1 VYAHRHPTTDDWSIG
16 WTVENKKAQ
25 SLKISSVRLPHGQ
38 FKAQEREFE
47 LALNLTGG
55 ASAEFETLV
64 HCKEPPGLV
73 TENAF
78 VIFYVSWLSA
88 SWRIFVRV
96 RVQSMRNWPPKQRSN
111 RLPRRESDSR
121 RAPRDRLKKPL
132 KGSDAIVAGKEE
144 DLYIL
149 KRMRG

>member
-1 VYAHRHPTTDDWSIG
+1 MEAETIAPAIALRQVYAHRHPTTDDWSIG

-38 FKAQEREFE
+38 FKAQEREYE

-55 ASAEFETLV
+55 TSAEFETLV

-78 VIFYVSWLSA
+78 VIFYVSWSNA

-96 RVQSMRNWPPKQRSN
+96 RVEVDAQLAPQAAVESITTQRVGFS
-111 RLPRRESDSR
+111 ES
-121 RAPRDRLKKPL
+121 A
-132 KGSDAIVAGKEE
+132 A
-144 DLYIL
+144 
-149 KRMRG
+149 

>member
-1 VYAHRHPTTDDWSIG
+1 MEAETIAPAIALRQVHAHRHPTADDWSIG

-38 FKAQEREFE
+38 FKAQEREYE

-88 SWRIFVRV
+88 PWRIFIRLRV
-96 RVQSMRNWPPKQRSN
+96 EIDAQLAPQAVVESITTQRVGFS
-111 RLPRRESDSR
+111 EST
-121 RAPRDRLKKPL
+121 A
-132 KGSDAIVAGKEE
+132 
-144 DLYIL
+144 
-149 KRMRG
+149 

>member
-1 VYAHRHPTTDDWSIG
+1 MEAETIAPAIALRQVYAHLHPTTDDWSIG

-78 VIFYVSWLSA
+78 VIFYVNWLSA

-96 RVQSMRNWPPKQRSN
+96 RVQVDAQLAPQAAVESITTQRVGFS
-111 RLPRRESDSR
+111 EST
-121 RAPRDRLKKPL
+121 A
-132 KGSDAIVAGKEE
+132 
-144 DLYIL
+144 
-149 KRMRG
+149 

>member
-1 VYAHRHPTTDDWSIG
+1 MEAETIAPAIALRQVYAHLHPTTDDWSIG

-78 VIFYVSWLSA
+78 VIFYVNWLSA
-88 SWRIFVRV
+88 SWRIFVRL
-96 RVQSMRNWPPKQRSN
+96 RVEIDAQLVLQAVVEAITTQRVGFS
-111 RLPRRESDSR
+111 ES
-121 RAPRDRLKKPL
+121 A
-132 KGSDAIVAGKEE
+132 A
-144 DLYIL
+144 
-149 KRMRG
+149 

>member
-1 VYAHRHPTTDDWSIG
+1 MEAETIAPAIALRQVYAHRHPTTDDWSIG

-78 VIFYVSWLSA
+78 VIFYGSWLSA
-88 SWRIFVRV
+88 PWRIFVRL
-96 RVQSMRNWPPKQRSN
+96 RVEIDAQLAPKAVVESITTQRVGFS
-111 RLPRRESDSR
+111 ES
-121 RAPRDRLKKPL
+121 A
-132 KGSDAIVAGKEE
+132 A
-144 DLYIL
+144 
-149 KRMRG
+149 

>member
-1 VYAHRHPTTDDWSIG
+1 
-16 WTVENKKAQ
+16 
-25 SLKISSVRLPHGQ
+25 VRLPHGQ

-96 RVQSMRNWPPKQRSN
+96 RVQVDAQLALETAVESITTQRVGFS
-111 RLPRRESDSR
+111 EST
-121 RAPRDRLKKPL
+121 A
-132 KGSDAIVAGKEE
+132 
-144 DLYIL
+144 
-149 KRMRG
+149 

>member
-1 VYAHRHPTTDDWSIG
+1 MEAETIAPAIALRQVYAHRHPTTDDWSIG

-47 LALNLTGG
+47 LALNLAGG

-96 RVQSMRNWPPKQRSN
+96 RVQVDAQLALETAVESITTQRVGFS
-111 RLPRRESDSR
+111 EST
-121 RAPRDRLKKPL
+121 A
-132 KGSDAIVAGKEE
+132 
-144 DLYIL
+144 
-149 KRMRG
+149 

>member
-1 VYAHRHPTTDDWSIG
+1 VEAETIAPAIALRQVYAHRHPTTDDWSIG
-16 WTVENKKAQ
+16 WTIENKKAQ

-38 FKAQEREFE
+38 FKAQEREYD

-96 RVQSMRNWPPKQRSN
+96 RVQVDAQLSPQAAVESITTQRVGFS
-111 RLPRRESDSR
+111 EST
-121 RAPRDRLKKPL
+121 A
-132 KGSDAIVAGKEE
+132 
-144 DLYIL
+144 
-149 KRMRG
+149 

>member
-1 VYAHRHPTTDDWSIG
+1 MEAETIAPAIALRQVYAHRHPTTDDWSIG
-16 WTVENKKAQ
+16 WTIENKKAQ

-38 FKAQEREFE
+38 FKAEEREFE

-96 RVQSMRNWPPKQRSN
+96 RVQVDAQLAPQAAVESITTQRVGFS
-111 RLPRRESDSR
+111 EST
-121 RAPRDRLKKPL
+121 A
-132 KGSDAIVAGKEE
+132 
-144 DLYIL
+144 
-149 KRMRG
+149 

>member
-1 VYAHRHPTTDDWSIG
+1 VEAETIAPAIALRQVYAHRHPTTDDWSIG

-25 SLKISSVRLPHGQ
+25 SRKISSVRLPHGQ
-38 FKAQEREFE
+38 FKAQEREYE

-78 VIFYVSWLSA
+78 VIFYVSWSNA

-96 RVQSMRNWPPKQRSN
+96 RVQVDAQLVPQAVVESITTQRVGFS
-111 RLPRRESDSR
+111 EST
-121 RAPRDRLKKPL
+121 A
-132 KGSDAIVAGKEE
+132 
-144 DLYIL
+144 
-149 KRMRG
+149 

>member
-1 VYAHRHPTTDDWSIG
+1 MEAETIAPAIALRQVYAHRHPTTDDWRIG

-38 FKAQEREFE
+38 FKAQEREYE

-78 VIFYVSWLSA
+78 VIFYVSWSNA

-96 RVQSMRNWPPKQRSN
+96 DLDPDAHKNPP
-111 RLPRRESDSR
+111 
-121 RAPRDRLKKPL
+121 
-132 KGSDAIVAGKEE
+132 
-144 DLYIL
+144 
-149 KRMRG
+149 

>member
-1 VYAHRHPTTDDWSIG
+1 MEAETIAPGIALRQVYAHRHPTTDDWSIG
-16 WTVENKKAQ
+16 WTIENKKAQ

-78 VIFYVSWLSA
+78 VIFYVSWLST

-96 RVQSMRNWPPKQRSN
+96 RVQVDAQLALETAVESITTQRVGFS
-111 RLPRRESDSR
+111 EST
-121 RAPRDRLKKPL
+121 A
-132 KGSDAIVAGKEE
+132 
-144 DLYIL
+144 
-149 KRMRG
+149 

>member
-1 VYAHRHPTTDDWSIG
+1 MEAETIAPAIALRQVYAHRHPTTDDWSIG

-25 SLKISSVRLPHGQ
+25 PLKISSVRLPHGQ
-38 FKAQEREFE
+38 FNAQEQKFE

-96 RVQSMRNWPPKQRSN
+96 RVQVDAQLAPQAAVESITTQRVGFS
-111 RLPRRESDSR
+111 EST
-121 RAPRDRLKKPL
+121 A
-132 KGSDAIVAGKEE
+132 
-144 DLYIL
+144 
-149 KRMRG
+149 

>member
-1 VYAHRHPTTDDWSIG
+1 VEAETIAPAIALRQVYARRHPTTDDWSIG

-64 HCKEPPGLV
+64 HCKEPRGLV

-96 RVQSMRNWPPKQRSN
+96 RVQIDAQLAPQAAVESITTQRVGFS
-111 RLPRRESDSR
+111 EST
-121 RAPRDRLKKPL
+121 A
-132 KGSDAIVAGKEE
+132 
-144 DLYIL
+144 
-149 KRMRG
+149 

>member
-1 VYAHRHPTTDDWSIG
+1 MEAETIAPAIALRQVYAHRHPTTDDWSIG

-25 SLKISSVRLPHGQ
+25 PLKVSSVRLPHGQ

-78 VIFYVSWLSA
+78 VIFYVNWLNA

-96 RVQSMRNWPPKQRSN
+96 RVQIDAQLAPQAAVESITTQRVGFS
-111 RLPRRESDSR
+111 EST
-121 RAPRDRLKKPL
+121 A
-132 KGSDAIVAGKEE
+132 
-144 DLYIL
+144 
-149 KRMRG
+149 

>member
-1 VYAHRHPTTDDWSIG
+1 MEAETIAPAIALRQVYAHRHPTTDDWSIG

-55 ASAEFETLV
+55 GSAEFETLV

-88 SWRIFVRV
+88 PWRIFVRV
-96 RVQSMRNWPPKQRSN
+96 RVQIDAQLAPQAAVESITTQRVGFS
-111 RLPRRESDSR
+111 EST
-121 RAPRDRLKKPL
+121 A
-132 KGSDAIVAGKEE
+132 
-144 DLYIL
+144 
-149 KRMRG
+149 

>member
-1 VYAHRHPTTDDWSIG
+1 VEAETIAPAIALRQVYAHRHPTTDDWSIG

-25 SLKISSVRLPHGQ
+25 PLKISSVRLPHGQ
-38 FKAQEREFE
+38 FNAQEQKFE

-78 VIFYVSWLSA
+78 VIFYVTWLSA

-96 RVQSMRNWPPKQRSN
+96 RVQVDAQLVLETAVESITTQRVGFS
-111 RLPRRESDSR
+111 EST
-121 RAPRDRLKKPL
+121 A
-132 KGSDAIVAGKEE
+132 
-144 DLYIL
+144 
-149 KRMRG
+149 

>member
-1 VYAHRHPTTDDWSIG
+1 VEAETIAPAIALRQVYAHRHLTTDDWSIG

-38 FKAQEREFE
+38 FKAREREFE

-96 RVQSMRNWPPKQRSN
+96 RVQVDAQLAPSTVVESITTQRVGFS
-111 RLPRRESDSR
+111 ES
-121 RAPRDRLKKPL
+121 A
-132 KGSDAIVAGKEE
+132 A
-144 DLYIL
+144 
-149 KRMRG
+149 

>member
-1 VYAHRHPTTDDWSIG
+1 VEAERIAPAIALRQVYAHRHPTTDDWSIG

-38 FKAQEREFE
+38 FKAEERKFE

-78 VIFYVSWLSA
+78 VIFDVSWLSA

-96 RVQSMRNWPPKQRSN
+96 RVQVHAQLALETAVESITTQRVGFS
-111 RLPRRESDSR
+111 EST
-121 RAPRDRLKKPL
+121 A
-132 KGSDAIVAGKEE
+132 
-144 DLYIL
+144 
-149 KRMRG
+149 

>member
-1 VYAHRHPTTDDWSIG
+1 MEAETIAPAIALRQVYAHRHPTTDDWSIG
-16 WTVENKKAQ
+16 WTIKNKKAQ
-25 SLKISSVRLPHGQ
+25 SLNISSVRLPHGQ

-96 RVQSMRNWPPKQRSN
+96 RVQVDAQLAPQAAVESITTQRVGFS
-111 RLPRRESDSR
+111 EST
-121 RAPRDRLKKPL
+121 A
-132 KGSDAIVAGKEE
+132 
-144 DLYIL
+144 
-149 KRMRG
+149 

>member
-1 VYAHRHPTTDDWSIG
+1 MEAETIAPAIALRQVYAHRHPTTDDWTIG

-96 RVQSMRNWPPKQRSN
+96 RVQVDAQLAPQAAVESITTQRVGFS
-111 RLPRRESDSR
+111 ES
-121 RAPRDRLKKPL
+121 A
-132 KGSDAIVAGKEE
+132 A
-144 DLYIL
+144 
-149 KRMRG
+149 

>member
-1 VYAHRHPTTDDWSIG
+1 MEAETIPPAIALRQVYAHRHPTTDDWSIG

-25 SLKISSVRLPHGQ
+25 SLKISSVCLPHGQ

-78 VIFYVSWLSA
+78 VIFYVSWLNP

-96 RVQSMRNWPPKQRSN
+96 RVQVDAQLAPQAAVESITTQRVGFS
-111 RLPRRESDSR
+111 ES
-121 RAPRDRLKKPL
+121 A
-132 KGSDAIVAGKEE
+132 A
-144 DLYIL
+144 
-149 KRMRG
+149 

>member
-1 VYAHRHPTTDDWSIG
+1 VEAETIAPAIALRQVYAHRHPTTDDWSIG

-47 LALNLTGG
+47 LALNLTGE

-64 HCKEPPGLV
+64 HCKEPLGLV

-88 SWRIFVRV
+88 PWRIFVRL
-96 RVQSMRNWPPKQRSN
+96 RVEIDAQLAPQAVVESITTQRVGFS
-111 RLPRRESDSR
+111 ES
-121 RAPRDRLKKPL
+121 A
-132 KGSDAIVAGKEE
+132 A
-144 DLYIL
+144 
-149 KRMRG
+149 

>member
-1 VYAHRHPTTDDWSIG
+1 MEAETIAPAIALRQVYTHRHPTTDDWSIG

-78 VIFYVSWLSA
+78 VIFYVGWLSA

-96 RVQSMRNWPPKQRSN
+96 RVQVDAQLAPQAAVESITTQRVGFS
-111 RLPRRESDSR
+111 EST
-121 RAPRDRLKKPL
+121 A
-132 KGSDAIVAGKEE
+132 
-144 DLYIL
+144 
-149 KRMRG
+149 

>member
-1 VYAHRHPTTDDWSIG
+1 MEAETIAPAIALRQVRAHRHSPTDDWSIG

-88 SWRIFVRV
+88 SWRIFLRV
-96 RVQSMRNWPPKQRSN
+96 RVQVDAQLAPQAAVESITTQRVGFS
-111 RLPRRESDSR
+111 EST
-121 RAPRDRLKKPL
+121 A
-132 KGSDAIVAGKEE
+132 
-144 DLYIL
+144 
-149 KRMRG
+149 

>member
-1 VYAHRHPTTDDWSIG
+1 VEAETIAPAIALRQVYAHRHPTTGDWSIG

-47 LALNLTGG
+47 LALNLTSG

-78 VIFYVSWLSA
+78 VIFYGSWLSA
-88 SWRIFVRV
+88 SWRIFVRL
-96 RVQSMRNWPPKQRSN
+96 RVEIDAQLALRAVVESITTQRVGFS
-111 RLPRRESDSR
+111 EST
-121 RAPRDRLKKPL
+121 A
-132 KGSDAIVAGKEE
+132 
-144 DLYIL
+144 
-149 KRMRG
+149 

>member
-1 VYAHRHPTTDDWSIG
+1 VEAETIAPAIALRQVYAHRHPTTDDWSIG

-47 LALNLTGG
+47 LALNLTSG

-88 SWRIFVRV
+88 SWRIFVRL
-96 RVQSMRNWPPKQRSN
+96 RVEIDAQLALRAVVESITTQRVGFS
-111 RLPRRESDSR
+111 EST
-121 RAPRDRLKKPL
+121 A
-132 KGSDAIVAGKEE
+132 
-144 DLYIL
+144 
-149 KRMRG
+149 

>member
-1 VYAHRHPTTDDWSIG
+1 MEAETIAPAIALRQVYAHRHPTTDDWSIG

-25 SLKISSVRLPHGQ
+25 PLKISSVRLPHGQ
-38 FKAQEREFE
+38 FNAQEQKFE

-78 VIFYVSWLSA
+78 VIFYVSWSNA

-96 RVQSMRNWPPKQRSN
+96 RVQVDAQLAPQAAVESITTQRVGFS
-111 RLPRRESDSR
+111 EST
-121 RAPRDRLKKPL
+121 A
-132 KGSDAIVAGKEE
+132 
-144 DLYIL
+144 
-149 KRMRG
+149 